1 MAYGKVWDTM
11 FDGSLVMAG
20 WEGVVTFMV
29 MIVLAD
35 KDGFVD
41 MTPLAISNR
50 TTIPL
55 EVIEKGVAQL
65 EAEDPHSRDSD
76 HAGRR
81 IERLDDH
88 RDWGWAIL
96 NYEKY
101 RNARDDAA
109 LKAHWREQYKKRK
122 ARQQKAKRKSA

>member
-81 IERLDDH
+81 IERLDHPDF
-88 RDWGWAIL
+88 RRWKW
-96 NYEKY
+96 
-101 RNARDDAA
+101 
-109 LKAHWREQYKKRK
+109 
-122 ARQQKAKRKSA
+122 

>member
-1 MAYGKVWDTM
+1 MYGKIWDTM
-11 FDGSLVMAG
+11 FDGSLVMTG

-35 KDGFVD
+35 KDGFID
-41 MTPLAISNR
+41 MTPVAISNR

-55 EVIEKGVAQL
+55 EVIEEGIKQL
-65 EAEDPHSRDSD
+65 EAEDPHSRDS
-76 HAGRR
+76 ASEGRR
-81 IERLDDH
+81 IERIDEH

-101 RNARDDAA
+101 RNARDHSA
-109 LKAHWREQYKKRK
+109 LRAHWREQYHKK
-122 ARQQKAKRKSA
+122 KAKQAVS